1 MPSLSTYRIL
11 HDYGTTSGKAKI
23 NQSDSIIE
31 ATWWDDV
38 SAKHGYVY
46 DFYHDK
52 TPLKLTDLDSPHK
65 DKDKIPLDVK
75 YIISSSQTYDKDTVT
90 YHIQLRPSQKCNVP
104 YYDEMFGKY
113 DATFPVGL
121 YIDLPNKT
129 GSYDRWLIVDKANYY
144 DTMVPTYHILPCNKI
159 IQYIYENQKYQIAG
173 VLRSQNS

>member
-38 SAKHGYVY
+38 SAKHGYIY
-46 DFYHDK
+46 DFYHDSS
-52 TPLKLTDLDSPHK
+52 PLKLIDLDNPKK
-65 DKDKIPLDVK
+65 DKNKIPLDVK
-75 YIISSSQTYDKDTVT
+75 YIISSSQTYDKDLVT

-104 YYDEMFGKY
+104 YYDEMFGRY

-121 YIDLPNKT
+121 YIDLPNTK
-129 GSYDRWLIVDKANYY
+129 GKYDRWLIVDKANYY